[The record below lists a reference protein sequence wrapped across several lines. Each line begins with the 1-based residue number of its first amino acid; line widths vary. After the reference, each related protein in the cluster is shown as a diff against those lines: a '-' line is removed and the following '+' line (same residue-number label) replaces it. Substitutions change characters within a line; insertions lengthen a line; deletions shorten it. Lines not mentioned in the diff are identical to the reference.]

1 MSIVAK
7 IGRRFWAMVEVS
19 DNKRIS
25 GQTLPEGV
33 RAELDIPYLDD
44 GAKAH
49 LLDIYTPEGFQKP
62 LPVIIDIHG
71 GGLMYGYKEINK
83 NFCYH
88 LARDGF
94 IVISINYRL
103 VPDVLYGDQVRDVL
117 DAFHWIARH
126 GEAYGCDLD
135 RVFVAGDS
143 AGGQLCAHCTLINN
157 HSELR
162 RIYRVSES
170 GLKIRAVALIC
181 CMYNRKGK
189 CAFMNGAAFGKHYR
203 KLAEYEGTDLDKY
216 LSAEYFPPA
225 YIVTSDQDMIQE
237 GSVYMEKLL
246 TEKGIRHRFH
256 NWGYNR
262 KNPVQHVFN
271 VAYPDRAESVQTNHE
286 ITGFFAE
293 ICGMEIEKET
303 ASV

>member
-1 MSIVAK
+1 MGIVAK
-7 IGRRFWAMVEVS
+7 IGPRVWAKIEIA

-25 GQTLPEGV
+25 KQTLPGSIQ
-33 RAELDIPYLDD
+33 AALDIPYLED
-44 GAKAH
+44 GTKEH
-49 LLDIYTPEGFQKP
+49 LLDIYTPEGFEKP
-62 LPVIIDIHG
+62 LSVIIDIHG

-103 VPDVLYGDQVRDVL
+103 VPNVLYADQVRDVL
-117 DAFHWIARH
+117 DAFHWIAQH
-126 GEAYGCDLD
+126 GEAYGCDME
-135 RVFVAGDS
+135 RVFIAGDS

-157 HSELR
+157 HPELR
-162 RIYRVSES
+162 NIYRVEES

-203 KLAEYEGTDLDKY
+203 KSPAYMGTDLKRY

-237 GSVYMEKLL
+237 GSVFMEHLL
-246 TEKGIRHRFH
+246 REKGIRHRFR
-256 NWGYNR
+256 NWGYNK
-262 KNPVQHVFN
+262 KNPVEHVFN
-271 VAYPDRAESVQTNHE
+271 VAYPDREESVLTNHE
-286 ITGFFAE
+286 ITEFFTE
-293 ICGMEIEKET
+293 VCGVNQVEELSAK
-303 ASV
+303 